1 MWKMVNK
8 YYWEINSNIWIFYFR
23 STWRIKY
30 ILEALPKN
38 GKHFNNRNH
47 HSPWMSW
54 WLGASPCICLVY
66 QLLHLWGTEL
76 RQTFLKDFSFFPLLF
91 FSFCIFFLSPPPFF
105 FFFWLY
111 HMACRILVPQPGTKN
126 LPPLYWKFRVLTTG
140 LPGKSLER
148 FF

>member
-38 GKHFNNRNH
+38 GKHFNIGTIIVPECPGDLGQVPASVWFTSCFICEEQSWDR
-47 HSPWMSW
+47 HSWR
-54 WLGASPCICLVY
+54 I
-66 QLLHLWGTEL
+66 
-76 RQTFLKDFSFFPLLF
+76 FLSFLFFFFLFAFSFFLL
-91 FSFCIFFLSPPPFF
+91 LLF

-126 LPPLYWKFRVLTTG
+126 LPPLYWKLRVLTTG